1 MTWRARRATV
11 PAQDVRNFPQSAC
24 QNTSVTRAVYAC
36 LMSAELERHRV
47 GGPDPGKWDLLLI
60 ALLFAVLWMFL
71 HLAMTLRL

>member
-1 MTWRARRATV
+1 
-11 PAQDVRNFPQSAC
+11 
-24 QNTSVTRAVYAC
+24 
-36 LMSAELERHRV
+36 MSAELERHRV

>member
-60 ALLFAVLWMFL
+60 ALLWMFL
-71 HLAMTLRL
+71 QLAMTLRL